1 MDLAEANHLKRKSLY
16 AWQIIQ
22 ILLSFFRFILDSAYL
37 KITICLKGST
47 LLGTL
52 RDEGDKPV
60 SFKCNSPMCYALLAG
75 NQRYGVPNRVG
86 SSETTRDYLTYFYM
100 FRLPCVLLEEEIKLK
115 YDIVQKLIYELL
127 LGLMKLRQFFLLN
140 LSFLLELIIFTVII
154 FIYPVLLYDWENICV
169 CSVVPVKEFS
179 DLDKLE
185 SIKSHRS
192 SLKTN
197 REYKGY
203 IILLIKSNI
212 LVAPKIYIN
221 GCWNIL

>member
-1 MDLAEANHLKRKSLY
+1 
-16 AWQIIQ
+16 
-22 ILLSFFRFILDSAYL
+22 
-37 KITICLKGST
+37 
-47 LLGTL
+47 
-52 RDEGDKPV
+52 
-60 SFKCNSPMCYALLAG
+60 MCYALLAG

-140 LSFLLELIIFTVII
+140 LSFLLVLILFTVII

-192 SLKTN
+192 SLKNKSGIYGVYNTVN
-197 REYKGY
+197 KKQY
-203 IILLIKSNI
+203 IGSAKDLYQRLLEHLVGNKSNKA
-212 LVAPKIYIN
+212 LQRAVKMYGWNCYIFK
-221 GCWNIL
+221 NI